1 MGSGDGVT
9 HEIADDDRST
19 TGTTQRRRLRRWV
32 IGGLALAVS
41 VLVVVLGYGAVVWMR
56 ADPSSMDLAGSAGD
70 GTTYLLIGS
79 DERVGIPAGEVA
91 RFGTAKE
98 VPGRRADIVLL
109 LRVADNDSVRVL
121 GIPRDLTAFRSGG
134 GPERIAP
141 LLDTGPEAVADGLC
155 NSLGIG
161 VDHVAVI
168 DFAGLAALVDLA
180 HGVDVTTEV
189 ALRDPKS
196 GLSLD
201 AGTSRLG
208 SAQAL
213 SYVRARTIESNIGG
227 VWLADPDR
235 SAQRPER
242 AVEVLDGLSGALDLS
257 WTNPIRTHR
266 TIWAASGAVQVDRDA
281 GPLDLL
287 GLLGAVRRI
296 DASQVTRLPV
306 VERDGPV
313 PTADL
318 AAGAA
323 DAIDGFTGGEG
334 GASRCSTPALLG
346 GG

>member
-1 MGSGDGVT
+1 MGSGDNVT
-9 HEIADDDRST
+9 HEIVDDDLST
-19 TGTTQRRRLRRWV
+19 GGTAERRRRRRWM
-32 IGGLALAVS
+32 IGGLALVVS
-41 VLVVVLGYGAVVWMR
+41 LLVIVLGYGAIVWMR
-56 ADPSSMDLAGSAGD
+56 TDRASVDLAGSTGD

-79 DERVGIPAGEVA
+79 DERVGIPDGEVD

-109 LRVADNDSVRVL
+109 LRVDDDESVSVL
-121 GIPRDLTAFRSGG
+121 GVPRDLTVFRSGG

-141 LLDTGPEAVADGLC
+141 LLDKGPGAVADGLC

-161 VDHVAVI
+161 VDHVVVI

-180 HGVDVTTEV
+180 HGVDVTTDV

-201 AGTSRLG
+201 AGTSRLDG
-208 SAQAL
+208 AQAL
-213 SYVRARTIESNIGG
+213 SYVRARTIESNTGG
-227 VWLADPDR
+227 LWQADPDR

-257 WTNPIRTHR
+257 WRNPLRTHR
-266 TIWAASGAVQVDRDA
+266 TIWAASGAVQVDRGA

-287 GLLGAVRRI
+287 GILSAVRRV
-296 DASQVTRLPV
+296 DASQMSTLPV
-306 VERDGPV
+306 IERDGPV

-323 DAIDGFTGGEG
+323 EAIDAFTGDRSG
-334 GASRCSTPALLG
+334 GSPCSTPALLG
-346 GG
+346 EG